1 MSIRV
6 MIAILGT
13 YAAALLYTHRAGLS
27 VAIVAMVKPKNISH
41 RNESG
46 SCLPED
52 HKSLNETIGS
62 GNYEWSETLQ
72 VFILSSG
79 KIYLFIFFSFINK

>member
-41 RNESG
+41 LNESG
-46 SCLPED
+46 SCLSED

-72 VFILSSG
+72 VFILSILSSG
-79 KIYLFIFFSFINK
+79 NIYLFSFINK